1 MASDPNGRG
10 GSTDPFTAASQAAVP
25 PKEIAIPEIKD
36 APMGQTITV
45 NRDNVLAAAKII
57 QGVLDRE
64 SITVLDNL
72 QKLRVRPAGTDPVSV
87 ESAEAWNARLLDA
100 DDSYAHRVGG
110 YLNGLYQLVQN
121 LVDTAKRYGYGE
133 QEIIQ
138 ALKAAEH
145 HG

>member
-1 MASDPNGRG
+1 
-10 GSTDPFTAASQAAVP
+10 
-25 PKEIAIPEIKD
+25 
-36 APMGQTITV
+36 MGQTITV

-100 DDSYAHRVGG
+100 DDSYAHRVGR